1 MTHLHKRRGKM
12 RVKFKIFVFILALVS
27 TAFLFY
33 SCSGSSNAQDKNE
46 KEEETKIPVETAKV
60 TQGLIT
66 ASYSGSSSLEAEAE
80 ALVVA
85 KVSGVVEK
93 ILVEEGY
100 TVRAG
105 QTLAKLDDE
114 QYRLELNRAKSVLEK
129 LENEFE
135 RNESL
140 FKNKIVSQEAYDKS
154 KSEYHTQKAA
164 YDLAK
169 LRLNY
174 TEIKAP
180 ISGIVTKRLVK
191 VGNMVKQDDQTFQVT
206 DFDPLLAVLHV
217 PEREMN
223 KLEKGL
229 PADLTADAVPDT
241 EFKGKILRISPIVDA
256 GTGTFKVTV
265 EVRDKTRRL
274 KPGMFA
280 RVQVVYDSH
289 ENALL
294 VPKSAI
300 LSEDTDTWAFVIT
313 DGTVN
318 KKRVSIGYNNS
329 THVEV
334 ISGLSLDD
342 IIVTTGLNSLKDG
355 SKIKVIEP

>member
-1 MTHLHKRRGKM
+1 M
-12 RVKFKIFVFILALVS
+12 RVKSRIFIFILALTA

-33 SCSGSSNAQDKNE
+33 GCSSSSNAQVKSE
-46 KEEETKIPVETAKV
+46 KEEEDQIPVEAAKV
-60 TQGLIT
+60 TQGSIS

-85 KVSGVVEK
+85 KVSGVVKK
-93 ILVEEGY
+93 IFVEEGY
-100 TVRAG
+100 TVRNG

-114 QYRLELNRAKSVLEK
+114 QYRLELNQAKSVLEK
-129 LENEFE
+129 LVSEFE

-140 FKNKIVSQEAYDKS
+140 FKSKIVSQEAYDKS
-154 KSEYHTQKAA
+154 KSEYFTQKAA
-164 YDLAK
+164 YDLAQ
-169 LRLNY
+169 LRLDY

-180 ISGIVTKRLVK
+180 INGIVTKRLVK
-191 VGNMVKQDDQTFQVT
+191 VGNMVKEDQQTFQVT
-206 DFDPLLAVLHV
+206 NFDPLLAVLHV
-217 PEREMN
+217 PEKEMN
-223 KLEKGL
+223 KLVVGL
-229 PADLTADAVPDT
+229 PAVLKADAVPDS

-265 EVRDKTRRL
+265 EARDRTRRL
-274 KPGMFA
+274 KPGMFV
-280 RVQVVYDSH
+280 RVQVIYDTH
-289 ENALL
+289 ESALL

-300 LSEDTDTWAFVIT
+300 LSEDTETWAFVIT

-318 KKRVSIGYNNS
+318 KKKVDVGYTNS

-334 ISGLSLDD
+334 VSGLSLDD

-355 SKIKVIEP
+355 SRIKVIEP

>member
-1 MTHLHKRRGKM
+1 M
-12 RVKFKIFVFILALVS
+12 RVKSKIFIFALVLAA

-33 SCSGSSNAQDKNE
+33 SCSGSSNAQVKSDE
-46 KEEETKIPVETAKV
+46 EEETKIPVETAEV
-60 TQGLIT
+60 IQGSISAT
-66 ASYSGSSSLEAEAE
+66 YSGSSSLEAEAE

-93 ILVEEGY
+93 IFVEEGNV
-100 TVRAG
+100 VRAG

-114 QYRLELNRAKSVLEK
+114 QYRLELNQAQSVLEK
-129 LENEFE
+129 LANEFD

-180 ISGIVTKRLVK
+180 ITGIVTKRFVK
-191 VGNMVKQDDQTFQVT
+191 VGNMVKEDQQTFQVT

-223 KLEKGL
+223 KLEKDL
-229 PADLTADAVPDT
+229 PAVLKADAVPDS

-256 GTGTFKVTV
+256 GTGTFKVTI

-280 RVQVVYDSH
+280 RVQIVYDTH
-289 ENALL
+289 ESALL

-300 LSEDTDTWAFVIT
+300 LSEDTDTWAFVIA

-318 KKRVSIGYNNS
+318 KRSVNIGYTNS

-334 ISGLSLDD
+334 VSGLSLDD

>member
-1 MTHLHKRRGKM
+1 M
-12 RVKFKIFVFILALVS
+12 RVELKLLIFILALAAM
-27 TAFLFY
+27 TLLFT
-33 SCSGSSNAQDKNE
+33 SCSGSSNAQVKSE
-46 KEEETKIPVETAKV
+46 KEEETQIPVETTKV
-60 TQGLIT
+60 TQGLIS

-85 KVSGVVEK
+85 KVSGVVQK
-93 ILVEEGY
+93 ILVEEGHL
-100 TVRAG
+100 VRAG

-114 QYRLELNRAKSVLEK
+114 QYRLELNQTKSILDKVV
-129 LENEFE
+129 NEFE

-140 FKNKIVSQEAYDKS
+140 FKNKIVSQEAYDRS

-164 YDLAK
+164 YDLAM

-180 ISGIVTKRLVK
+180 ISGIVTKRLIK
-191 VGNMVKQDDQTFQVT
+191 VGNMVKEDQQTFQII

-217 PEREMN
+217 PEKEMN
-223 KLEKGL
+223 KLQVGL
-229 PADLTADAVPDT
+229 PAVLKADAVPGS
-241 EFKGKILRISPIVDA
+241 EFSGKILRISPIVDA

-265 EVRDKTRRL
+265 EVRDKARKL

-280 RVQVVYDSH
+280 RVQVVYDTH

-300 LSEDTDTWAFVIT
+300 LSEDTDTWAFVIN
-313 DGTVN
+313 DGSVT
-318 KKRVSIGYNNS
+318 KKKVSVGYNNS

-334 ISGLSLDD
+334 VSGISLDD

>member
-1 MTHLHKRRGKM
+1 M
-12 RVKFKIFVFILALVS
+12 RVKFKIFVFILALVF

-46 KEEETKIPVETAKV
+46 KEEETKIPVETTKV

-66 ASYSGSSSLEAEAE
+66 ATYSGSNTLEAEAE

-85 KVSGVVEK
+85 KVSGVVKK
-93 ILVEEGY
+93 IYVEEGY

-114 QYRLELNRAKSVLEK
+114 QYRLEVNQAKSVLEK
-129 LENEFE
+129 LANEFE

-140 FKNKIVSQEAYDKS
+140 LKNKIVSQEAYDKS
-154 KSEYHTQKAA
+154 KSEYQTQKAA

-180 ISGIVTKRLVK
+180 LSGIVTKRLIK
-191 VGNMVKQDDQTFQVT
+191 LGNMVKQDDQIFQVT

-217 PEREMN
+217 PEKEMN
-223 KLEKGL
+223 KLVVGL
-229 PADLTADAVPDT
+229 PAGLTADAVPDA

-265 EVRDKTRRL
+265 EVRDKTRKL

-280 RVQVVYDSH
+280 RVQVVYDTH

-300 LSEDTDTWAFVIT
+300 LSEDTDTWAFVIA

-334 ISGLSLDD
+334 VSGLSLDD